1 MADTTYIRGNDVP
14 NATSYELF
22 ERTGDAYNSL
32 ATAEHIS
39 FEVSAMGL
47 EEGDH
52 YLVVKAHADGYESS
66 DFSNEVFFN
75 VPEAPIAN
83 LYNPEDY
90 PVQMA
95 YYGNS
100 FSVSTASLNVVSAGG
115 NRVTK
120 TVGVDVC
127 EFPVEAGKTY
137 SIKLYNAP
145 TTAIADG
152 DTNNDGTSELGP
164 TEIPCFGIVGFFFYE
179 TIDGK
184 PSIRYAYSLSNNPR
198 QVAYWSTSKQGSY
211 TGHIPISETNNP
223 DVFAITKTHNPDTII
238 ITNLATG
245 AKNTD
250 SDKSVFGPAASM
262 YSQSCQIEIKDE
274 SITHM
279 TILFGN
285 PSNTTY
291 QWQNSAGVLSTEDQA
306 AAIQTY
312 QNGLMIVEGKKLPT
326 NYMAYEG

>member
-1 MADTTYIRGNDVP
+1 MATFVKGNAVE
-14 NATSYELF
+14 NAIGYELL
-22 ERTGDAYNSL
+22 EKVGETYTSL
-32 ATAEHIS
+32 ATANEIN
-39 FEVSAMGL
+39 FEVSAMQF

-52 YLVVKAHADGYESS
+52 YLAVKAKGDGVEYTDS
-66 DFSNEVFFN
+66 DPSEPVTYT
-75 VPEAPIAN
+75 VAGAPIVN
-83 LYNPEDY
+83 LYNAAEY

-95 YYGNS
+95 YYGNA
-100 FSVSTASLNVVSAGG
+100 FSVSASSPNVVTAGG

-137 SIKLYNAP
+137 SVKLYNAP

-152 DTNNDGTSELGP
+152 DTDNDGTSDLGP

-184 PSIRYAYSLSNNPR
+184 LSVRYAYSLSNNPR
-198 QVAYWSTSKQGSY
+198 QIAYWSTSKNPAY

-223 DVFAITKTHNPDTII
+223 DVFAITKTHNPDTVI

-262 YSQSCQIEIKDE
+262 YSQSCQIEIKDT

-279 TILFGN
+279 TLLFGN

-291 QWQNSAGVLSTEDQA
+291 QWQNSAGVLSAEDQA

-312 QNGLMIVEGKKLPT
+312 QNGLMIVEGKKLP
-326 NYMAYEG
+326 NSYVAYEG